1 MRLVWVE
8 LHRDPYALAVYSLN
22 MNTPDIPVRE
32 LLSRLPV
39 DTSHSFQGD
48 PEATLN
54 GMTIRFGGR
63 RLQGRFVMLVTPEW
77 GEGLALKY
85 GPASLVEA
93 VSTALDNG
101 VTGFVLPKRLQGSEF
116 LEGSNY
122 IFVDNT
128 LTFTFQLLEA
138 MKAYRGSRRLTAV
151 TGSAG
156 KSTTK
161 AMITHALSSIM
172 PRRRIYSPG
181 HTQNVMTSMVRHLS
195 VTHRYHH
202 SVIEVAGSCFVS
214 FESLDDFTVSP
225 DVSVI
230 TSISE
235 AHLDYLGD
243 LEGVARL
250 KSQLFNAPPPGGTAI
265 INLDAIHS
273 DYLVRRAVEEGCQL
287 VTYGESPDATIRLI
301 DYNPQTGQTTAQVGR
316 EQLQYVVGPKG
327 KHMALNSLAV
337 IAVLRAHRI
346 KQWREG
352 VKSLAT
358 FSALSGRGRT
368 STPTLQ
374 SGATVTLLD
383 EAYNANPA
391 SMQVA
396 LESLAGQHVEPGA
409 KRVAVLGDMLEL
421 GPATTEIH
429 VGLGEYLRRTR
440 PDVVHLYG
448 PEMRTLFHSVAPGL
462 PGVRHWED
470 LDTLTQHLQ
479 ETLGQ
484 GDCVLVKSANGTGL
498 HNVVSELA
506 PMDQR
511 LDA

>member
-1 MRLVWVE
+1 
-8 LHRDPYALAVYSLN
+8 
-22 MNTPDIPVRE
+22 MNTPDIPVRK
-32 LLSRLPV
+32 LLSHLPA
-39 DTSHSFQGD
+39 DARYSFQGD
-48 PEATLN
+48 PEVTLN
-54 GMTIRFGGR
+54 GLTIRFGGQR
-63 RLQGRFVMLVTPEW
+63 VRGGFVVLVTPEW
-77 GEGLALKY
+77 SEGLARKY
-85 GPASLVEA
+85 GPASLLEA
-93 VSTALDNG
+93 VSTALDDG

-116 LEGSNY
+116 LEGSNC

-128 LTFTFQLLEA
+128 LSFAFQLLEA

-161 AMITHALSSIM
+161 AMITHALASIM
-172 PRRRIYSPG
+172 PRRHIYSPG
-181 HTQNVMTSMVRHLS
+181 HTQNVVTSMVRHLG

-214 FESLDDFTVSP
+214 FKSLDNFTVSP
-225 DVSVI
+225 DVSII

-235 AHLDYLGD
+235 AHLNYLGD

-250 KSQLFNAPPPGGTAI
+250 KSQLLNAPPPGGTAI

-301 DYNPQTGQTTAQVGR
+301 DYDPQTGQTTAQVGR

-327 KHMALNSLAV
+327 KHMAMNSLAV
-337 IAVLRAHRI
+337 IAALRAHRI
-346 KQWREG
+346 ERWREG

-368 STPTLQ
+368 YTPTLQ
-374 SGATVTLLD
+374 SGVTITLMD

-396 LESLAGQHVEPGA
+396 LESLAGQHVEPDA
-409 KRVAVLGDMLEL
+409 RRVAVLGDMLEL
-421 GPATTEIH
+421 GRATTEIH
-429 VGLGEYLRRTR
+429 VGLAEHLQRTR

-448 PEMRTLFHSVAPGL
+448 PEMRALFHTVAPDL
-462 PGVRHWED
+462 PGVRHWDD
-470 LDTLTQHLQ
+470 LEALTQHLQ
-479 ETLGQ
+479 ETLGH

-498 HNVVSELA
+498 HKVVRELA
-506 PMDQR
+506 SIGQR